1 RVKYSLIAFSGIVS
15 GNRANKTML
24 KDEDLI
30 LLDEAMKYAIPNLA
44 TRSKIGQ
51 YPRFYMRVEYI
62 DNETVLGDYRDFIEL
77 KEEVPNI
84 RDINECSLIIDELV
98 ELLEKNKEK
107 INAVHYFIDENL
119 KLILDDN

>member
-1 RVKYSLIAFSGIVS
+1 
-15 GNRANKTML
+15 ML

-119 KLILDDN
+119 KLILDDNYVSFEEAFGKLPLKLVE